1 MNPTS
6 PSPEPHPEPTREE
19 IMASLFVTMVM
30 QQTQMALMLLGQ
42 IPHPETGEAV
52 MDLEGAQMF
61 IEQLEMLAVKTK
73 GNLSKDEDELLK
85 QSLVGVRMAFVQAA
99 QLHEHSTLPTA
110 PAAPVAEKP
119 ALVVET
125 PPAAAPA
132 EEESRKKFSKRY

>member
-1 MNPTS
+1 
-6 PSPEPHPEPTREE
+6 
-19 IMASLFVTMVM
+19 MASLFVTMVM

-99 QLHEHSTLPTA
+99 QLHEQGGIS
-110 PAAPVAEKP
+110 AAPVAPPVEKP
-119 ALVVET
+119 APVIET
-125 PPAAAPA
+125 TPAAAPAAPA

>member
-1 MNPTS
+1 
-6 PSPEPHPEPTREE
+6 
-19 IMASLFVTMVM
+19 MASLFVTMVM

-73 GNLSKDEDELLK
+73 GNLGKDEDELLK

-99 QLHEHSTLPTA
+99 QLHEQGVLPATPAAPIAEQPAPVRETA
-110 PAAPVAEKP
+110 PAAPA
-119 ALVVET
+119 
-125 PPAAAPA
+125 A